1 MGRLVKTSKD
11 YSEPTAETVT
21 GECQEWIE
29 GVPDVAACGES
40 LREGLELEL
49 SVGRGWRM

>member
-21 GECQEWIE
+21 GEWIE